1 MQSTTVWTWAC
12 VMMVS
17 PLRTEIGAR
26 SQTPLPRRA
35 NRGHVAEISRPPNF
49 RHGSWRVGINT
60 SKGHIDALLTHSHTH
75 RGLLTFPSSTPP
87 RTQLRRARAAPS
99 PLNGRHS
106 AGCGSDGGTGCGLFD
121 PRRIWICSSG
131 GGGACRRIDD
141 LSRGHRGHGRGFYF
155 FPSSDG
161 ACNRRSNLSPPIP
174 RGYQLRG
181 RDGICRRR
189 G

>member
-26 SQTPLPRRA
+26 PQTPLPRRA
-35 NRGHVAEISRPPNF
+35 NRGHVAEISRPPNLG
-49 RHGSWRVGINT
+49 HGSWRVGINT
-60 SKGHIDALLTHSHTH
+60 PKGTSMQTFFPIRTH

-99 PLNGRHS
+99 PPNGEHS
-106 AGCGSDGGTGCGLFD
+106 AGCGGDGGTGCGFND
-121 PRRIWICSSG
+121 PRRIWIYPSG
-131 GGGACRRIDD
+131 GGGARRCIDY
-141 LSRGHRGHGRGFYF
+141 LPRGHRGHGRGFYF
-155 FPSSDG
+155 FLSSDD
-161 ACNRRSNLSPPIP
+161 ACDRRSNFSPPIP

-181 RDGICRRR
+181 RGGICR
-189 G
+189 